1 MLLGSDPP
9 LLAAVAVA
17 IAGCAALP
25 KDAPAWPH
33 AACAAPDQTNV
44 VATSEEDDSARIQK
58 LPVCVAS
65 RQWSAGNLGD
75 TVLYRVHRVGRRL
88 EVGYFVYWSTER
100 PWGKNV
106 LSYTLVPALLIDA
119 TYSHFLWVLPG
130 FKDVLH
136 GAGDV
141 EGVRVELADEGSELR
156 VVGGTADDG
165 LHRGVALS
173 RDDLVDSRG
182 RIVLFTDVWSHQFGA
197 HGGGAFANA
206 AGGALRC
213 YEGATV
219 QPMTD
224 DIARAFRLG
233 GESAPRR
240 AKPAWRNRIAESE
253 TPSG

>member
-1 MLLGSDPP
+1 MLLGRHPP
-9 LLAAVAVA
+9 SLAAFAIA

-25 KDAPAWPH
+25 KSAPAWPR
-33 AACAAPDQTNV
+33 ATGPESTTAL
-44 VATSEEDDSARIQK
+44 ATSEDDDARIQR

-65 RQWSAGNLGD
+65 RHWSAGNLGD
-75 TVLYRVHRVGRRL
+75 TVLYRAHRVGRRI
-88 EVGYFVYWSTER
+88 EIGYFVYWSTER
-100 PWGKNV
+100 PWGRNV

-141 EGVRVELADEGSELR
+141 EGVRVELADDGGELR

-165 LHRGVALS
+165 FHHGVTLS
-173 RDDLVDSRG
+173 RDDLVDSHG

-206 AGGALRC
+206 TGGALRC

-219 QPMTD
+219 QPMTS

-233 GESAPRR
+233 GEASPRR
-240 AKPAWRNRIAESE
+240 AKPAWRNRIAERE
-253 TPSG
+253 APPG